1 MSLGQDGRRWGE
13 TAGAVSLRER
23 RWPAWVCEGPE
34 AGGHHIRILQGWD
47 GKQSLATRAPSL
59 GVPRGHKA
67 QAHSLGLGAQRSL
80 QPHLRSSPWPVAWLP
95 TNTFQ
100 LPIFSWVYLPLVYLL
115 WRNVCSS
122 PLPMF
127 ELGGCCRVLHMF

>member
-34 AGGHHIRILQGWD
+34 AGGRHVRTLQGWD
-47 GKQSLATRAPSL
+47 GKQSLATRAPSR

-67 QAHSLGLGAQRSL
+67 QVHSPGLRARGSEATATTSQVLAVAGGLAAHKHAPTAHIFLGLLAIGVSSL
-80 QPHLRSSPWPVAWLP
+80 EKCLFKPFA
-95 TNTFQ
+95 
-100 LPIFSWVYLPLVYLL
+100 
-115 WRNVCSS
+115 NV
-122 PLPMF
+122 
-127 ELGGCCRVLHMF
+127 